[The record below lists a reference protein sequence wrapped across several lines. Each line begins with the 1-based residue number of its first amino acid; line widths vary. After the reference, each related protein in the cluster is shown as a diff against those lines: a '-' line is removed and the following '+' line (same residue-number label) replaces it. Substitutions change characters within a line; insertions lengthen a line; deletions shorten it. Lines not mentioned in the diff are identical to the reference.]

1 MSLLNSNYIILKEY
15 NLLIEHHSGK
25 LDLESY
31 INFVKGT
38 TLDPLF
44 SLNMNYLIDLSNVV
58 VTASVDDIRVYNNFT
73 EDNFKTERKRR
84 VAFVTDTPNQLVF
97 STLFKDSNTQK
108 LKEIEVFSTT
118 KVAINWLNINVN
130 QYEILDILT
139 TFRNQANNKQL
150 KTQ

>member
-1 MSLLNSNYIILKEY
+1 MFLLKSNYIILKEC

-31 INFVKGT
+31 INFVEGT

-58 VTASVDDIRVYNNFT
+58 VTASVDDIRKYNDFT

-84 VAFVTDTPNQLVF
+84 VAFVTDTPNQMVF

-108 LKEIEVFSTT
+108 LKEIEIFSTT
-118 KVAINWLNINVN
+118 KVAINWLNLNVN
-130 QYEILDILT
+130 ENEILDILT
-139 TFRNQANNKQL
+139 TFTNHTKNKQQI
-150 KTQ
+150 TQ